1 MSKKQLKIISAKINQ
16 PTPAAEARKARPEAP
31 AVPPPVPE
39 RMQLSVAVEN
49 PSDRP
54 LHVWASRSAYD
65 YDPDTQV
72 LTVYLTEQTPPP
84 PPGIEMIS
92 NHPRSPAQVVVPPG
106 SQAIVNVPVPS
117 VFRRRVPG
125 EGLGM
130 RFVEEPIGP
139 IARVDLHVQ
148 YANEPIQPRAG
159 ESPEQHRKRLDEHGQ
174 VVRATIT
181 PTGQKEK

>member
-1 MSKKQLKIISAKINQ
+1 
-16 PTPAAEARKARPEAP
+16 
-31 AVPPPVPE
+31 
-39 RMQLSVAVEN
+39 
-49 PSDRP
+49 
-54 LHVWASRSAYD
+54 
-65 YDPDTQV
+65 
-72 LTVYLTEQTPPP
+72 
-84 PPGIEMIS
+84 
-92 NHPRSPAQVVVPPG
+92 
-106 SQAIVNVPVPS
+106 
-117 VFRRRVPG
+117 
-125 EGLGM
+125 M